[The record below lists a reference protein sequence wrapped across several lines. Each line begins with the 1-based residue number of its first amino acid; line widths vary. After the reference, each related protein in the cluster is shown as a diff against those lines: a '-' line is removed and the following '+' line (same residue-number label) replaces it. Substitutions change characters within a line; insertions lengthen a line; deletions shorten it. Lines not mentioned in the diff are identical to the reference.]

1 MLCDVNGVLC
11 VICRLCGEARLVPSP
26 LIACLASH
34 TRWRSLWR
42 LVTLRYAMAYAVL
55 LCYAIA
61 KQVEVSVEIGF
72 RAAAAKA
79 QHGTAWHMTA

>member
-1 MLCDVNGVLC
+1 MLCRLGV
-11 VICRLCGEARLVPSP
+11 ARLVPSP

-34 TRWRSLWR
+34 TVEIS
-42 LVTLRYAMAYAVL
+42 VEIGNATLCYAVL